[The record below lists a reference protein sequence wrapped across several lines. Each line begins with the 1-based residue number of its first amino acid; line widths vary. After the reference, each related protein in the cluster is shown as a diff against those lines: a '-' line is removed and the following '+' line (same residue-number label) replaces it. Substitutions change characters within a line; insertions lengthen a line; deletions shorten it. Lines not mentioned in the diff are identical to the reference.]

1 MKINKF
7 YLIIISFYL
16 VFLIPTVY
24 IYLTHGNEEYLASQK
39 SIEKGNDYKATKQIG
54 EATLFLAIATGY
66 IFVTGWMLYK
76 PDSKI
81 PKLIIIF
88 GTISVMILYFMRIYG
103 IPLPG
108 TDIIIRDLSTDWRDV
123 VTKICQSII
132 IFLVTLLIGVNKKI
146 PQQA

>member
-132 IFLVTLLIGVNKKI
+132 IFLVTLLIGVNKRI
-146 PQQA
+146 PQQV

>member
-1 MKINKF
+1 LKINKF

-132 IFLVTLLIGVNKKI
+132 IFLVTLLIGVNKRI
-146 PQQA
+146 PQQV

>member
-132 IFLVTLLIGVNKKI
+132 IFLVTLLIGVNKRI

>member
-1 MKINKF
+1 MTINKF

-16 VFLIPTVY
+16 IFLIPTVY

-81 PKLIIIF
+81 TKLIIIF

-132 IFLVTLLIGVNKKI
+132 IFLVTLLIGVNKRI
-146 PQQA
+146 PQQV

>member
-146 PQQA
+146 PQQV

>member
-88 GTISVMILYFMRIYG
+88 VTISVMILYFMRIYG